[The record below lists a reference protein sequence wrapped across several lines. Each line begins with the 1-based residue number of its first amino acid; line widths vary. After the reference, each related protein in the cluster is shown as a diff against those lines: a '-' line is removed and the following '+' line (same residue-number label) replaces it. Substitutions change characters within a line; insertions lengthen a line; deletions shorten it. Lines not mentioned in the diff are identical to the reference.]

1 MAILNEVTWHLYLI
15 RLDSGHLYT
24 GITTDV
30 ARRFGEHENGRGA
43 KFLRGRERLKLVFS
57 SAVGDRSS
65 ALKIEAAVKK
75 LPKQRKEA
83 LINGDFSIDELSA
96 D

>member
-1 MAILNEVTWHLYLI
+1 MTTPQEPTWTLYLI

-30 ARRFGEHENGRGA
+30 ERRFSEHKNGKGA
-43 KFLRGRERLKLVFS
+43 KFLRGKKGLKLVFKREI
-57 SAVGDRSS
+57 GDISS
-65 ALKIEAAVKK
+65 ALKIEAAIKK
-75 LPKQRKEA
+75 FPKHRKEA
-83 LINGDFSIDELSA
+83 LINGGFCIDELLP

>member
-1 MAILNEVTWHLYLI
+1 MSISDEATWYLYLI
-15 RLDSGHLYT
+15 RLKSGHLYT

-30 ARRFGEHENGRGA
+30 TRRLGEHENSRGA
-43 KFLRGRERLKLVFS
+43 KFLRGRGGLQLVFS
-57 SAVGDRSS
+57 RAVGDRSS

-83 LINGDFSIDELSA
+83 LINGDFSIDEMSA

>member
-1 MAILNEVTWHLYLI
+1 MTTLKKPVWHLYLI
-15 RLDSGHLYT
+15 RLDNGHLYT

-30 ARRFGEHENGRGA
+30 ERRFSEHRNGKGA
-43 KFLRGRERLKLVFS
+43 KFLRGREGLKLVFDQPIGNR
-57 SAVGDRSS
+57 SA
-65 ALKIEAAVKK
+65 ALKIEAVVKK
-75 LPKQRKEA
+75 LLKQKKEA